1 VPLFRTGRSSPLAGF
16 AQVVNRSPKGMVAL
30 DPKKKGSEGMS
41 SGIDP
46 YRDHCTVRVRVFL
59 RNNGRQGRIDG
70 PPTAGQNDYQELRMR
85 PDKHDD
91 FQLVGVYD
99 LTGSYIPFFPF
110 DLNGQEGIDGWF
122 RRMEKDGFKITKL
135 R

>member
-1 VPLFRTGRSSPLAGF
+1 
-16 AQVVNRSPKGMVAL
+16 
-30 DPKKKGSEGMS
+30 MS
-41 SGIDP
+41 TGIDP

-91 FQLVGVYD
+91 YKLVGVY
-99 LTGSYIPFFPF
+99 GSVLPGLSPPSQCQPDVTRVAAGYVAHS
-110 DLNGQEGIDGWF
+110 LVVQ
-122 RRMEKDGFKITKL
+122 M
-135 R
+135 

>member
-1 VPLFRTGRSSPLAGF
+1 
-16 AQVVNRSPKGMVAL
+16 
-30 DPKKKGSEGMS
+30 MS
-41 SGIDP
+41 TGIDP

-70 PPTAGQNDYQELRMR
+70 PPTAGQNDYQERR
-85 PDKHDD
+85 THPNKHDD

-99 LTGSYIPFFPF
+99 LAGSYIPHFPF
-110 DLNGQEGIDGWF
+110 DLKGQEGIDGWF

-135 R
+135 M

>member
-1 VPLFRTGRSSPLAGF
+1 
-16 AQVVNRSPKGMVAL
+16 
-30 DPKKKGSEGMS
+30 MS
-41 SGIDP
+41 TGIDP

-70 PPTAGQNDYQELRMR
+70 PPTAGQNDYQELMMR

-110 DLNGQEGIDGWF
+110 DLNGQVRAIKIIDAALIEIIDGKF
-122 RRMEKDGFKITKL
+122 VS
-135 R
+135 